1 MDVESQMRVVS
12 VNVGQPREVVWKGR
26 TVSTGIFKAPVTG
39 KVTVRRLNLDG
50 DRQADLS
57 VHGGPEKAIYVYP
70 AEYYQSWRAELPDM
84 DLPWAMFGE
93 NLTIEGLQDNTVN
106 IGDEF
111 RIGTARVVVTQPR
124 MPCYKLGLKFKR
136 DDILKRFL
144 VSDRSGFY
152 LAVLEEGEV
161 EAGDAITLLKRDE
174 HNLTVTDI
182 VHLYT
187 HDKNNLE
194 ALQRAMLVPAL
205 PEGWRNYF
213 SERVDR
219 LLDESLTK

>member
-1 MDVESQMRVVS
+1 MDVGTQMRVVS

-26 TVSTGIFKAPVTG
+26 TVSTSIFKEPVMG
-39 KVTVRRLNLDG
+39 KVAVRRLNLDG

-70 AEYYQSWRAELPDM
+70 AEYYQSWRAELPEI
-84 DLPWAMFGE
+84 DLPWGMFGE
-93 NLTIEGLQDNTVN
+93 NLTIQGVQDNIVN

-111 RIGTARVVVTQPR
+111 RIGSAHVVVTQPR
-124 MPCYKLGLKFKR
+124 MPCYKLGIKFQR

-152 LAVLEEGEV
+152 LAVLEEGEI
-161 EAGDAITLLKRDE
+161 EAGDSITLLKRDE
-174 HNLTVTDI
+174 HNVTVTDI

-187 HDKNNLE
+187 NDKNNLD
-194 ALQRAMLVPAL
+194 ALQRAILVPAL
-205 PEGWRNYF
+205 PQGWRDYF
-213 SERVDR
+213 GERIDQ
-219 LLDESLTK
+219 LLVKM

>member
-1 MDVESQMRVVS
+1 MDAGTQMRVVS

-26 TVSTGIFKAPVTG
+26 TVSTGIFKEPITG
-39 KVTVRRLNLDG
+39 KVAVRRLNLDG
-50 DRQADLS
+50 DRQADLT

-70 AEYYQSWRAELPDM
+70 AEYYRSWHAELPEM
-84 DLPWAMFGE
+84 DLPWGMFGE
-93 NLTIEGLQDNTVN
+93 NLTIQGLQDNKVN

-111 RIGTARVVVTQPR
+111 RIGSARVVVTQPR

-161 EAGDAITLLKRDE
+161 EAGDPITLLKRDE
-174 HNLTVTDI
+174 HNVTVTDI

-187 HDKNNLE
+187 YDKNNQV
-194 ALQRAMLVPAL
+194 ALQRAILVPAL
-205 PEGWRNYF
+205 PQGWRDYF
-213 SERVDR
+213 SERIDD
-219 LLDESLTK
+219 LLAKM

>member
-1 MDVESQMRVVS
+1 MAIESPMRVVS
-12 VNVGQPREVVWKGR
+12 VNVGQPREVLWKGR
-26 TVSTGIFKAPVTG
+26 TVSTSIFKHPVQG
-39 KVTVRRLNLDG
+39 KVMARRLNLDG
-50 DRQADLS
+50 DRQADLT

-70 AEYYQSWRAELPDM
+70 AEYYSAWRAELPEM

-93 NLTIEGLQDNTVN
+93 NLTIEGLVDNEVN

-111 RIGTARVVVTQPR
+111 RIGSARVVVTQPR

-152 LAVLEEGEV
+152 LAVLEEGEI
-161 EAGDAITLLKRDE
+161 EAGDPITLLKRDE
-174 HNLTVTDI
+174 HNVTVTDI

-187 HDKNNLE
+187 SDKNNLD
-194 ALQRAMLVPAL
+194 ALQRAVFVPAL
-205 PEGWRNYF
+205 PQGWRDYF
-213 SERVDR
+213 GERIDQ
-219 LLDESLTK
+219 LLVKM